1 MNDHPPR
8 WADVLLQLVLPAE
21 DRESVSGDL
30 LEEYRDTIV
39 PMLGPQAAE
48 WWYVRQ
54 VWSYVWRVTWPW
66 ALVFG
71 GSFLVRAVY
80 DWRVLTTDFWT
91 RSTLTT
97 LVGVMTLISAA
108 FWSSWRSGS
117 VAAGV
122 VIAAFATQIA
132 AVVSVIGTSLMLAI
146 WHDEA
151 TLRAIAGSGGLAEEY
166 TLPFSMIVPA
176 LVLGTIGGALGR
188 AAHAFRPRHV

>member
-1 MNDHPPR
+1 
-8 WADVLLQLVLPAE
+8 
-21 DRESVSGDL
+21 L
-30 LEEYRDTIV
+30 LEEYCDTIV
-39 PMLGPQAAE
+39 PTLGPQAAE

-54 VWSYVWRVTWPW
+54 VWSYVWRGTWPW

-71 GSFLVRAVY
+71 GSSLVRAVY
-80 DWRVLTTDFWT
+80 DWRVPTTDFWT
-91 RSTLTT
+91 RSTVTT
-97 LVGVMTLISAA
+97 LVGVMTLISAG

-132 AVVSVIGTSLMLAI
+132 ALVSVIGTSLMLAI

-176 LVLGTIGGALGR
+176 LVLGTIG
-188 AAHAFRPRHV
+188 